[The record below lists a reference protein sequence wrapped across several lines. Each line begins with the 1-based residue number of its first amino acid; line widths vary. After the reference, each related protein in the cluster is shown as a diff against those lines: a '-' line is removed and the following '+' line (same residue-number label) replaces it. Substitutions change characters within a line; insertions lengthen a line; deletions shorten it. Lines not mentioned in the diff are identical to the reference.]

1 MSPSETTGRAVDV
14 PAGPGAGARAAPG
27 AGTAAGQEPRA
38 GRHTLALFVSE
49 LRLVFGR
56 ARTQVGLGVL
66 AAVPLLI
73 GIAIKIAGTDPG
85 AEGFIGQVAGNGLF
99 LIVASL
105 GLSLPFFLPTAVTVI
120 SGESLAGEA
129 SLGTLRNLLTAPAG
143 RSRLLAAKMVAL
155 AVFCLTATMTIWISG
170 LIVGFVLFPVGDVLL
185 LSGSTVP
192 LGEGLLRALGIAVVI
207 SLSLLGLAGIGL
219 FISSLTSTPLAAMAA
234 TFGTFIVLGILT
246 AIPQLHAIHPW
257 LLMYRWQSFADLLR
271 DPPYWHEIGRNL
283 LLQGGYLAVF
293 YAAAWARITS
303 RDIT

>member
-1 MSPSETTGRAVDV
+1 MSPSETADV
-14 PAGPGAGARAAPG
+14 PAGPGAGAPPAPET
-27 AGTAAGQEPRA
+27 GTAAGQEPRA

-49 LRLVFGR
+49 LRLVFAR

-185 LSGSTVP
+185 LSGSTVS

>member
-1 MSPSETTGRAVDV
+1 MSPSSAV
-14 PAGPGAGARAAPG
+14 AQ
-27 AGTAAGQEPRA
+27 TAAEATVSRPSA
-38 GRHTLALFVSE
+38 GRHTVGLFLSE

-56 ARTQVGLGVL
+56 ARTLVGLGVL

-73 GIAIKIAGTDPG
+73 GIAIKISGDDNG
-85 AEGFIGQVAGNGLF
+85 GNGFLSQIGGNGLF

-120 SGESLAGEA
+120 SGESLAGES
-129 SLGTLRNLLTAPAG
+129 SLGTLRNMLTAPAG

-155 AVFCLTATMTIWISG
+155 AVFCLAATMTIWISG
-170 LIVGFVLFPVGDVLL
+170 LIVGFILFPVGDVLL
-185 LSGSTVP
+185 LSGTTVS

-207 SLSLLGLAGIGL
+207 SGSLLGLAGIGL
-219 FISSLTSTPLAAMAA
+219 FVSSLTSTPLAAMAA

-271 DPPYWHEIGRNL
+271 DPPYWHDIARNL
-283 LLQGGYLAVF
+283 LLQAAYLAVF
-293 YAAAWARITS
+293 YTAAWARITS

>member
-1 MSPSETTGRAVDV
+1 MSLSSTVESGRRV
-14 PAGPGAGARAAPG
+14 
-27 AGTAAGQEPRA
+27 TAGQ
-38 GRHTLALFVSE
+38 HTLGLFRSE

-56 ARTQVGLGVL
+56 ARTQAGLGVL

-73 GIAIKIAGTDPG
+73 GIAIKLSGSDGDAQ
-85 AEGFIGQVAGNGLF
+85 GFLGQVAGNGLF

-129 SLGTLRNLLTAPAG
+129 SLGTLRNMLTAPAG

-155 AVFCLTATMTIWISG
+155 AVFCLAATMTIWISG
-170 LIVGFVLFPVGDVLL
+170 LIVGIILFPVGDVLL
-185 LSGSTVP
+185 LSGTTVS
-192 LGEGLLRALGIAVVI
+192 LGEGLFRALLIAVVI

-219 FISSLTSTPLAAMAA
+219 FVSSLTSTPLAAMAA
-234 TFGTFIVLGILT
+234 TFGAFIVLGIMT

-271 DPPYWHEIGRNL
+271 DPPYWHEIVRNL
-283 LLQGGYLAVF
+283 LVQAAYLVVF
-293 YAAAWARITS
+293 YTAAWARLTS

>member
-1 MSPSETTGRAVDV
+1 MSPSSAVATTTAV
-14 PAGPGAGARAAPG
+14 ARPS
-27 AGTAAGQEPRA
+27 A
-38 GRHTLALFVSE
+38 GRHTVALFQSE
-49 LRLVFGR
+49 LKLVFGR
-56 ARTQVGLGVL
+56 ARTWVLLAVL
-66 AAVPLLI
+66 AAVPLMI
-73 GIAIKIAGTDPG
+73 GIAIKLSGTEGG
-85 AEGFIGQVAGNGLF
+85 AEGFLGQVAGNGLF

-185 LSGSTVP
+185 LSGSTVS

>member
-1 MSPSETTGRAVDV
+1 MSPSEATADV
-14 PAGPGAGARAAPG
+14 VVTRPS
-27 AGTAAGQEPRA
+27 A
-38 GRHTLALFVSE
+38 GRHTLALFISE

-73 GIAIKIAGTDPG
+73 GIAIKLSGSGGD

-155 AVFCLTATMTIWISG
+155 TVFCLVATMTIWVSG
-170 LIVGFVLFPVGDVLL
+170 LIVGFILFPVGDVLL
-185 LSGSTVP
+185 LSGSTVS
-192 LGEGLLRALGIAVVI
+192 LGEGLLRALAIALVI
-207 SLSLLGLAGIGL
+207 SLSLLGLAAIGL
-219 FISSLTSTPLAAMAA
+219 FVSSLTSTPLAAMAA
-234 TFGTFIVLGILT
+234 TFGTFIVLGIMT

-257 LLMYRWQSFADLLR
+257 LLMYRWQSFADVLR
-271 DPPYWHEIGRNL
+271 DPPYWHDIGRNL
-283 LLQGGYLAVF
+283 LLQAGYVAVF
-293 YAAAWARITS
+293 YTAAWARITS

>member
-1 MSPSETTGRAVDV
+1 MSLSEPAAEASGAAATTVVPRPS
-14 PAGPGAGARAAPG
+14 
-27 AGTAAGQEPRA
+27 A
-38 GRHTLALFVSE
+38 GRHTLALFGSE

-73 GIAIKIAGTDPG
+73 GVAIKIADNNGGTD
-85 AEGFIGQVAGNGLF
+85 GFLGQIAGNGLF
-99 LIVASL
+99 LIVGSL
-105 GLSLPFFLPTAVTVI
+105 GLSLPFFLPTAVTVV

-155 AVFCLTATMTIWISG
+155 TVFCFAATMTIWLSG
-170 LIVGFVLFPVGDVLL
+170 LIVGFILFPVGDVLL

-207 SLSLLGLAGIGL
+207 SLSLLGLAAIGL
-219 FISSLTSTPLAAMAA
+219 FVSSLTSTPLAAMAA

-257 LLMYRWQSFADLLR
+257 LLMFRWQSFADLLR
-271 DPPYWHEIGRNL
+271 DPPYYHEIVRNL
-283 LLQGGYLAVF
+283 LLQAGYVAVF

>member
-1 MSPSETTGRAVDV
+1 MSQSSAVAV
-14 PAGPGAGARAAPG
+14 AGPVS
-27 AGTAAGQEPRA
+27 A
-38 GRHTLALFVSE
+38 GRHTLGLFRSE

-73 GIAIKIAGTDPG
+73 GIAIKLSGSEGGT
-85 AEGFIGQVAGNGLF
+85 EGFLGQVAGNGLF

-120 SGESLAGEA
+120 SGESLAGES

-155 AVFCLTATMTIWISG
+155 AVFCLAATMTIWISG
-170 LIVGFVLFPVGDVLL
+170 LIVGFILFPVGDVLL
-185 LSGSTVP
+185 LSGTTVS
-192 LGEGLLRALGIAVVI
+192 LGEGLVRALGVAVLI
-207 SLSLLGLAGIGL
+207 SGSLLGLAGIGL
-219 FISSLTSTPLAAMAA
+219 FVSSLTSTPLAAMAA
-234 TFGTFIVLGILT
+234 TFGTFIVLGIMT

-257 LLMYRWQSFADLLR
+257 LLMYRWPSFADLLR

-283 LLQGGYLAVF
+283 LLQVGYLAVF
-293 YAAAWARITS
+293 YTAAWARITS